1 MIDTREA
8 TLEDMDGIER
18 LYLQLGGSDHG
29 LSSMYRDIFAQ
40 MKSDSAYHLL
50 VAVNEDNYVVGSIL
64 GIVCKS
70 LAAHYEAFLVIEDVI
85 VDDTL
90 RRAGIGRSLFE
101 KIEQIAS
108 ENTCAYSILVSSG
121 YRTGAHRFYENMG
134 YTENVMGFRKRL
146 IQNGNYKS

>member
-8 TLEDMDGIER
+8 TLEDMEGIGR
-18 LYLQLGGSDHG
+18 LYQQLGGNDHG
-29 LSSMYRDIFAQ
+29 LSSMYREIFAQ

-85 VDDTL
+85 VDDTI
-90 RRAGIGRSLFE
+90 RRAGIGRALFE

-121 YRTGAHRFYENMG
+121 HRTGAHRFYENMG
-134 YTENVMGFRKRL
+134 YSENVVGFRKRL
-146 IQNGNYKS
+146 IQKES

>member
-1 MIDTREA
+1 MIEAREA
-8 TLEDMDGIER
+8 TLEDMEGIGR
-18 LYLQLGGSDHG
+18 LYLQLGGVDHG

-85 VDDTL
+85 VDDKL
-90 RRAGIGRSLFE
+90 RRAGIGRALFE
-101 KIEQIAS
+101 KIEEIAS
-108 ENTCAYSILVSSG
+108 DNTCAYSILVSSG
-121 YRTGAHRFYENMG
+121 HRKEAHRFYENMG

-146 IQNGNYKS
+146 IRNDKY